1 LIGNLT
7 NNQTKTEENMLPETR
22 VWTREEMMQRVAL
35 FANLKGGRTGL
46 PDSHLPECD
55 RELINVIGFQP
66 PEDQDGAD
74 VVSPVGEDVSLQAA
88 IPISEGFNMGFV
100 KAEPGKGPLMHNH
113 DTNETFMPIKGRWR
127 CAWNEGD
134 DYEFIDVGPCD
145 VVSFPPGAIRRFECV
160 EAPEGETEGLM
171 LFVIG
176 GDAPGAEFSD
186 KAYERIDEVP
196 APA

>member
-1 LIGNLT
+1 
-7 NNQTKTEENMLPETR
+7 
-22 VWTREEMMQRVAL
+22 MMKRIAL
-35 FANLKGGRTGL
+35 FSELQGARTGL

-66 PEDQDGAD
+66 PEDQGDAE
-74 VVSPVGEDVSLQAA
+74 VVSPVGSDNALASA

-113 DTNETFMPIKGRWR
+113 DTNETFMPVKGKWR

-134 DYEFIDVGPCD
+134 DYEEIDVGPCD
-145 VVSFPPGAIRRFECV
+145 VVSFPPGVMRRFECI
-160 EAPEGETEGLM
+160 EAAEGETEGLM

-176 GDAPGAEFSD
+176 GNAPAAEFSEL
-186 KAYERIDEVP
+186 AYKRIAEVP
-196 APA
+196 APE

>member
-1 LIGNLT
+1 
-7 NNQTKTEENMLPETR
+7 MLPETR
-22 VWTREEMMQRVAL
+22 IWTREEMMQRVAL
-35 FANLKGGRTGL
+35 FENLKGARTGL

-66 PEDQDGAD
+66 PETDEGGDA
-74 VVSPVGEDVSLQAA
+74 VVSPVGSDNALAAA
-88 IPISEGFNMGFV
+88 IAISEGFNMGFV

-145 VVSFPPGAIRRFECV
+145 VISFPAGVMRRFECV
-160 EAPEGETEGLM
+160 EAPEGESEGLM

-176 GDAPGAEFSD
+176 GNAPAAEFSD
-186 KAYERIDEVP
+186 AAYERIAEVP

>member
-1 LIGNLT
+1 
-7 NNQTKTEENMLPETR
+7 MLPETR
-22 VWTREEMMQRVAL
+22 VWTRDEMMKRIAL
-35 FANLKGGRTGL
+35 FRNLKGARTGL

-66 PEDQDGAD
+66 PEDGDDKA
-74 VVSPVGEDVSLQAA
+74 VSPVGSDNALAAA

-100 KAEPGKGPLMHNH
+100 RAEPGKGPLMHNH
-113 DTNETFMPIKGRWR
+113 DTNETFMPISGKWR

-145 VVSFPPGAIRRFECV
+145 VVSFPPGCVRRFECV
-160 EAPEGETEGLM
+160 EAPAGEKEAVM

-176 GDAPGAEFSD
+176 GNAPAAEFSER
-186 KAYERIDEVP
+186 AYKRIAEVP

>member
-1 LIGNLT
+1 
-7 NNQTKTEENMLPETR
+7 MLPEPRTLSR
-22 VWTREEMMQRVAL
+22 AEMMKRIA
-35 FANLKGGRTGL
+35 FFRDLKGARTGL

-66 PEDQDGAD
+66 PPAPDGSVA
-74 VVSPVGEDVSLQAA
+74 VSPVGSDNALAAA

-100 KAEPGKGPLMHNH
+100 RAAPGKGPLMHNH
-113 DTNETFMPIKGRWR
+113 DTNETFMPISGRWL

-134 DYEFIDVGPCD
+134 DYEEIEVGPCD
-145 VVSFPPGAIRRFECV
+145 VVSFPPGCNRRFQCV
-160 EAPEGETEGLM
+160 AAPEGESEAVM

-176 GDAPGAEFSD
+176 GNAPAAAFSE
-186 KAYERIDEVP
+186 KAYERIAEVP

>member
-1 LIGNLT
+1 
-7 NNQTKTEENMLPETR
+7 MLLETR
-22 VWTREEMMQRVAL
+22 VWTRDEMMKRVAMFRDL
-35 FANLKGGRTGL
+35 SGARTGL

-66 PEDQDGAD
+66 PENQGDAD

-113 DTNETFMPIKGRWR
+113 DTNETFMPVKGRWR

-134 DYEFIDVGPCD
+134 DYEYIDAGPCD
-145 VVSFPPGAIRRFECV
+145 VISFPPGVMRRFECI

-176 GDAPGAEFSD
+176 GDSPGAEFSD
-186 KAYERIDEVP
+186 KAYERIAEVP
-196 APA
+196 APE

>member
-1 LIGNLT
+1 
-7 NNQTKTEENMLPETR
+7 MLPETR

-35 FANLKGGRTGL
+35 FANLSGARTGL

-66 PEDQDGAD
+66 PEDQDDAE

-113 DTNETFMPIKGRWR
+113 DTNETFMPIKGKWR

-145 VVSFPPGAIRRFECV
+145 VVSFPPGVLRRFECV
-160 EAPEGETEGLM
+160 EAAEGETEGLM

-186 KAYERIDEVP
+186 KAYERIAEVP
-196 APA
+196 PPA